1 MNGPKPGTEYQ
12 PKNEYQTV
20 RELIGHRFPFAGD
33 DDGNLT
39 DQTILE
45 SLDGLRGYML
55 AVIVARGIPEG
66 RHEPVSGRRF
76 YLAPRSVAEYVD
88 LMRAFGSPHEQHDR
102 GQIRI
107 GNVDFF
113 DAMIEWGIPRDTR
126 EKPRPSLYPAERSF
140 RDRCLTKAD
149 LRAFNET
156 VAMDNRGAGVSA
168 PPWLRLPDLLPPH
181 LLSGTTESIQKVAK
195 SEEGFCYVYVE
206 CEIDEDSHVAS
217 PPTPHHGG
225 LMKIGF
231 SKDEETLLQNM
242 DDQQRSNPRFQLFC
256 LFNGGR
262 AMEQWWLRKAFRI
275 HSRKN
280 DDSPRLTETCRIK
293 SHLVNLIRIVHSTA
307 GVELPGVKTLIGDE
321 RFTMA
326 LTTIDQTPNP

>member
-1 MNGPKPGTEYQ
+1 MHGPIPGTEYQ

-20 RELIGHRFPFAGD
+20 RELIGHRFPFSGD

-39 DQTILE
+39 NQTILE
-45 SLDGLRGYML
+45 NLDGLRGYML
-55 AVIVARGIPEG
+55 AVIISRGIPEG

-88 LMRAFGSPHEQHDR
+88 LMRAFNSPHEQHDR

-107 GNVDFF
+107 GNVVFF
-113 DAMIEWGIPRDTR
+113 DAMIEWGVPMDTP
-126 EKPRPSLYPAERSF
+126 KVPKPSLWPAANSF
-140 RDRCLTKAD
+140 RDRCLTEAD

-156 VAMDNRGAGVSA
+156 VAMEKLGTGISA
-168 PPWLRLPDLLPPH
+168 PPWLQLPALLPTH
-181 LLSGTTESIQKVAK
+181 RLSGTTASIQKVAK
-195 SEEGFCYVYVE
+195 SEEGFCYILVE
-206 CEIDEDSHVAS
+206 CGLTEDGHVAF
-217 PPTPHHGG
+217 PPTPHQNG

-242 DDQQRSNPRFQLFC
+242 NDQQRSNPRLQRFC

-280 DDSPRLTETCRIK
+280 DDSPRLTETCRIE
-293 SHLVNLIRIVHSTA
+293 HRLVNLIRIVHSTA
-307 GVELPGVKTLIGDE
+307 GIELPDVKTLIGDE
-321 RFTMA
+321 QFTQAM
-326 LTTIDQTPNP
+326 PS